1 LNQAEKETHSVRNY
15 YVDEAGDGVLFNR
28 KGKVIIG
35 TEGCSR
41 FFILGL
47 MDIADSETLESD
59 LKELRKKLLDDPYF
73 SGVPSLKY
81 ESNKTALSFHAKDDL
96 PEVRREVFLRLM
108 KHDLR
113 FFAVVREK
121 SKVLDYVLQ
130 RNEGESAYH
139 YNPNELYDY
148 MVRRLFRDRL
158 HKDDQYQIYFAKR
171 GKSDRTEALLE
182 ALENARKNFNTKW
195 GIISKVPIEVKL

>member
-1 LNQAEKETHSVRNY
+1 MGT
-15 YVDEAGDGVLFNR
+15 LFNR
-28 KGKVIIG
+28 KGKVLIG

-47 MDIADSETLESD
+47 MDIADTETLESD
-59 LKELRKKLLDDPYF
+59 LKELRKQLLDDPYF

-81 ESNKTALSFHAKDDL
+81 EANKTALSFHAKDDL

-108 KHDLR
+108 KHELR
-113 FFAVVREK
+113 FFAVVRDK

-130 RNEGESAYH
+130 RNEGESDYR

-182 ALENARKNFNTKW
+182 ALKNARKNFSTKW
-195 GIISKVPIEVKL
+195 GIIK